1 MSQAAVT
8 SERRRLM
15 SPFFFEL
22 LAILFLVE
30 FVKGSLLVAILPVY
44 MKNILGVS
52 GTVIGV
58 AFALQYL
65 GDNLF
70 RSPAGWIAERLGFKA
85 TMSIALTMVVLAVV
99 IIAFTNGPIWLSL
112 ACLVLGI
119 GTAPL
124 WPCAM
129 TGATEIS
136 GPNNSNGT
144 AMGALETAALA
155 GTGVGPVTMNF
166 VMEHTSKNYQTAF
179 LILICAGIILV
190 LTALLLPGR
199 VKTAFKSE
207 VSGSPAAT
215 GKGFRQSWTRLWDSV
230 RATLQEVKT
239 TLNVSWLVYPALFLQ
254 SSVIGLLSPVLTL
267 YVANELGV
275 SPNQYSLL
283 LIVGGGITVLALIP
297 AGKLIDR
304 YGTKPFLNAGFLLC
318 AVTLIIFTMF
328 KSLPIV
334 YALVCLVG
342 ISYAMILPGW
352 NTFVAS
358 LVPKGE
364 RGTVWGFFLTL
375 QGSGMVFGP
384 IVSGWLWD
392 GVSHGAPFV
401 ASGMVMAA
409 MFFIHLFLTRR
420 GGAPGQRGRTR
431 ARA

>member
-1 MSQAAVT
+1 MTEVISTANK
-8 SERRRLM
+8 RRLM

-22 LAILFLVE
+22 LAIIFLVE
-30 FVKGSLLVAILPVY
+30 FIKGSLLVAILPVY
-44 MKNILGVS
+44 MKNVLGVS

-70 RSPAGWIAERLGFKA
+70 RSPAGWIAERLGFKT
-85 TMSIALTMVVLAVV
+85 TMTVALSMVVLGVL
-99 IIAFTNGPIWLSL
+99 IIAFTDGPIWLSF
-112 ACLVLGI
+112 ACLILGT

-155 GTGVGPVTMNF
+155 GTGVGPITMNF
-166 VMEHTSKNYQTAF
+166 VMEHTSKNYHTAF
-179 LILICAGIILV
+179 LIMIGAGIILV

-199 VKTAFKSE
+199 VKMALKAE
-207 VSGSPAAT
+207 VSATAALT
-215 GKGFRQSWTRLWDSV
+215 GNRLKDGLNKLRTSV
-230 RATLQEVKT
+230 KATLHEVKT

-267 YVANELGV
+267 YVSNELGV

-304 YGTKPFLNAGFLLC
+304 FGTTPFLNSGFLLC
-318 AVTLIIFTMF
+318 AITLCIFTLF

-334 YALVCLVG
+334 YGLVCAVG
-342 ISYAMILPGW
+342 VAYAMILPAW

-384 IVSGWLWD
+384 IISGWLWD
-392 GVSHGAPFV
+392 GVGHGAPFV
-401 ASGMVMAA
+401 ASGIVMGAL
-409 MFFIHLFLTRR
+409 FFIHLFLSRR
-420 GGAPGQRGRTR
+420 HGSGVQSSR
-431 ARA
+431 AKA

>member
-1 MSQAAVT
+1 MSEVISQE
-8 SERRRLM
+8 SKRRLM

-22 LAILFLVE
+22 LAIIFLVE
-30 FVKGSLLVAILPVY
+30 FIKGSLLVAILPVY
-44 MKNILGVS
+44 MKNVLGVS

-70 RSPAGWIAERLGFKA
+70 RSPAGWIAERLGFKT
-85 TMSIALTMVVLAVV
+85 TMTVALSMVVLGVL
-99 IIAFTNGPIWLSL
+99 IIAFTDGPIWLSV
-112 ACLVLGI
+112 ACLILGT

-155 GTGVGPVTMNF
+155 GTGVGPITMNF

-179 LILICAGIILV
+179 LIMIGAGIIIV

-199 VKTAFKSE
+199 VKIALKAE
-207 VSGSPAAT
+207 VSSSAALT
-215 GKGFRQSWTRLWDSV
+215 GNRLKNGLTKLRTSV
-230 RATLQEVKT
+230 KATLHEVKT

-267 YVANELGV
+267 YVSNELGA

-304 YGTKPFLNAGFLLC
+304 LGTTPFLNAGFLLC
-318 AVTLIIFTMF
+318 ALTLCIFTFF

-334 YALVCLVG
+334 FGLVCAVG
-342 ISYAMILPGW
+342 IAYAMILPAW
-352 NTFVAS
+352 NTFVAG

-384 IVSGWLWD
+384 IISGWLWD
-392 GVSHGAPFV
+392 GVGHGAPFI
-401 ASGMVMAA
+401 ASGIVMGTL
-409 MFFIHLFLTRR
+409 FFIHLFLSRR
-420 GGAPGQRGRTR
+420 HGTGVHPSR
-431 ARA
+431 AKA

>member
-1 MSQAAVT
+1 MSQVISPAKK
-8 SERRRLM
+8 RRLM

-22 LAILFLVE
+22 LAIIFLVE
-30 FVKGSLLVAILPVY
+30 FIKGSLLVAVLPVY
-44 MKNILGVS
+44 MKNVLGVS

-70 RSPAGWIAERLGFKA
+70 RSPAGWIAERLGFRA
-85 TMSIALTMVVLAVV
+85 TMSAALTMVVIGVS
-99 IIAFTNGPIWLSL
+99 IIAFTDGPFWLSL
-112 ACLVLGI
+112 ACLILGT

-155 GTGVGPVTMNF
+155 GTGVGPITMNF

-179 LILICAGIILV
+179 LIMIGAGIILV

-199 VKTAFKSE
+199 VKTALKSE
-207 VSGSPAAT
+207 VSSSAAVT
-215 GKGFRQSWTRLWDSV
+215 GKGIKHGLNKLRTSV
-230 RATLQEVKT
+230 KATLHEVKT

-267 YVANELGV
+267 YVANELGL

-283 LIVGGGITVLALIP
+283 LIVGGGITVLALLP
-297 AGKLIDR
+297 AGKLIDKF
-304 YGTKPFLNAGFLLC
+304 GTTRFLNVGFLLC
-318 AVTLIIFTMF
+318 AITLSIFTFF
-328 KSLPIV
+328 KSLPTV
-334 YALVCLVG
+334 FALVCLVG
-342 ISYAMILPGW
+342 IAYAMILPAW

-384 IVSGWLWD
+384 IISGWLWD
-392 GVSHGAPFV
+392 GIGHGAPFM
-401 ASGMVMAA
+401 ASGIVMGAL
-409 MFFIHLFLTRR
+409 FFIHLFLTRR
-420 GGAPGQRGRTR
+420 HGSPVHPSKAK
-431 ARA
+431 A

>member
-1 MSQAAVT
+1 M
-8 SERRRLM
+8 
-15 SPFFFEL
+15 
-22 LAILFLVE
+22 
-30 FVKGSLLVAILPVY
+30 KGSLLVAILPVY

-70 RSPAGWIAERLGFKA
+70 RSPAGWISERLGFRG
-85 TMSIALTMVVLAVV
+85 TMSIALAMVVISLL
-99 IIAFTNGPIWLSL
+99 IISFTDGPIWLSL
-112 ACLVLGI
+112 ACLILGT

-155 GTGVGPVTMNF
+155 GTGIGPITMNF
-166 VMEHTSKNYQTAF
+166 IMEHTSKNYQTAF
-179 LILICAGIILV
+179 LILIGAGIILV
-190 LTALLLPGR
+190 ITALLLPGR
-199 VKTAFKSE
+199 KKIPVKPGAS
-207 VSGSPAAT
+207 SHPAVK
-215 GKGFRQSWTRLWDSV
+215 GKGLKQTLTKLRKSV
-230 RATLQEVKT
+230 KATLREIKT

-267 YVANELGV
+267 YVANDLGL

-283 LIVGGGITVLALIP
+283 LVIGGGITVLALIP
-297 AGKLIDR
+297 AGRLIDR
-304 YGTKPFLNAGFLLC
+304 FGTRRFLNIGFLLC
-318 AVTLIIFTMF
+318 AVTLGIFTMF
-328 KSLPIV
+328 KSLPAV
-334 YALVCLVG
+334 FVLVCVVG
-342 ISYAMILPGW
+342 IAYAMILPGW

-384 IVSGWLWD
+384 VISGWLWD
-392 GVSHGAPFV
+392 RVGHGAPFV
-401 ASGMVMAA
+401 ASGIVMCA
-409 MFFIHLFLTRR
+409 MFFIHLFLSRR
-420 GGAPGQRGRTR
+420 HGAPAQPSR
-431 ARA
+431 AKA

>member
-1 MSQAAVT
+1 MSQIVST
-8 SERRRLM
+8 SKKRRLL

-22 LAILFLVE
+22 LVILFLVE

-70 RSPAGWIAERLGFKA
+70 RSPAGWISERLGFRG
-85 TMSIALTMVVLAVV
+85 TMSIALAMVVVSLL
-99 IIAFTNGPIWLSL
+99 IISFTDGPFWLSL
-112 ACLVLGI
+112 ACLILGT

-155 GTGVGPVTMNF
+155 GTGAGPITMNF
-166 VMEHTSKNYQTAF
+166 IMEHTSKNYQTAF
-179 LILICAGIILV
+179 LILIGAGIILV
-190 LTALLLPGR
+190 ITALLLPGR
-199 VKTAFKSE
+199 VKTPVKAGTSSHEAAKEKGWKQSLTKLRKS
-207 VSGSPAAT
+207 V
-215 GKGFRQSWTRLWDSV
+215 K
-230 RATLQEVKT
+230 ATLREIKT

-267 YVANELGV
+267 YVANDLGL

-283 LIVGGGITVLALIP
+283 LVVGGGITVLALIP

-304 YGTKPFLNAGFLLC
+304 FGTKRFLNIGFLLC
-318 AVTLIIFTMF
+318 AVMLSIFTMF
-328 KSLPIV
+328 KSLPAV
-334 YALVCLVG
+334 FVLVCVVG
-342 ISYAMILPGW
+342 IAYAMILPGW

-384 IVSGWLWD
+384 VISGWLWD
-392 GVSHGAPFV
+392 RIGHGAPFV
-401 ASGMVMAA
+401 ASGIVMGA
-409 MFFIHLFLTRR
+409 MFFLHLFLSRR
-420 GGAPGQRGRTR
+420 HGAPAQPSRTK
-431 ARA
+431 A

>member
-1 MSQAAVT
+1 MSQIVST
-8 SERRRLM
+8 SEKRRLL

-22 LAILFLVE
+22 LVILFLVE

-70 RSPAGWIAERLGFKA
+70 RSPAGWISERLGFRG
-85 TMSIALTMVVLAVV
+85 TMSIALAMVVISLL
-99 IIAFTNGPIWLSL
+99 IISFTDGPFWLSL
-112 ACLVLGI
+112 ACLILGT

-155 GTGVGPVTMNF
+155 GTGVGPITMNF
-166 VMEHTSKNYQTAF
+166 IMEHTSKNYQTAF
-179 LILICAGIILV
+179 LILIGAGIILV
-190 LTALLLPGR
+190 ITALLLPGR
-199 VKTAFKSE
+199 VKIPDKPGASSHEAVKEKGLKQSLTKLRKS
-207 VSGSPAAT
+207 V
-215 GKGFRQSWTRLWDSV
+215 K
-230 RATLQEVKT
+230 ATLREIKT

-267 YVANELGV
+267 YVANDLGL

-283 LIVGGGITVLALIP
+283 LVIGGGITVLALIP
-297 AGKLIDR
+297 AGRLIDR
-304 YGTKPFLNAGFLLC
+304 FGTKRFLNTGFLLS
-318 AVTLIIFTMF
+318 AVTLCIFTMF
-328 KSLPIV
+328 KSLPV
-334 YALVCLVG
+334 VFVLVCVVG
-342 ISYAMILPGW
+342 IAYAMILPGW

-384 IVSGWLWD
+384 VISGWLWD
-392 GVSHGAPFV
+392 RIGHGAPFV
-401 ASGMVMAA
+401 ASGIVMCA
-409 MFFIHLFLTRR
+409 MFFLHLFLSRR
-420 GGAPGQRGRTR
+420 HGAPAQPSR
-431 ARA
+431 AKA

>member
-1 MSQAAVT
+1 MSQVSSSA
-8 SERRRLM
+8 EKRRLM

-22 LAILFLVE
+22 LAIIFLVE
-30 FVKGSLLVAILPVY
+30 FIKGSLLVAVLPVY
-44 MKNILGVS
+44 MKNVLGVS

-70 RSPAGWIAERLGFKA
+70 RSPAGWIAERLGFKT
-85 TMSIALTMVVLAVV
+85 TMSVALSMVVIGVL
-99 IIAFTNGPIWLSL
+99 IIAFTDGPIWLSL
-112 ACLVLGI
+112 ACLILGT

-155 GTGVGPVTMNF
+155 GTGVGPITMNF

-179 LILICAGIILV
+179 LIMIGAGIILV

-199 VKTAFKSE
+199 IKLPLKVE
-207 VSGSPAAT
+207 VSSVGAIK
-215 GKGFRQSWTRLWDSV
+215 GKGIKNRFIKLRNSV
-230 RATLQEVKT
+230 KETLHEVKT

-254 SSVIGLLSPVLTL
+254 STVIGLLSPVLTL
-267 YVANELGV
+267 YVSNELGV

-297 AGKLIDR
+297 AGKLIDKF
-304 YGTKPFLNAGFLLC
+304 GTTRFLNAGFLLC
-318 AVTLIIFTMF
+318 SLTLCVFTLF

-334 YALVCLVG
+334 FGLVSVVG
-342 ISYAMILPGW
+342 IAYAMILPAW

-358 LVPKGE
+358 LIPKGE
-364 RGTVWGFFLTL
+364 RGTIWGFFLTL

-384 IVSGWLWD
+384 IISGWLWD
-392 GVSHGAPFV
+392 GVGHGAPFV
-401 ASGMVMAA
+401 ASGIVMGAL
-409 MFFIHLFLTRR
+409 FLIHLYLTRLH
-420 GGAPGQRGRTR
+420 GSHVHPDR
-431 ARA
+431 A

>member
-1 MSQAAVT
+1 MSQVI
-8 SERRRLM
+8 SPVEKRRLL

-22 LAILFLVE
+22 LAIIFLVE
-30 FVKGSLLVAILPVY
+30 FIKGSLLVAVLPVY
-44 MKNILGVS
+44 MKNVLGVS
-52 GTVIGV
+52 GTIIGV

-70 RSPAGWIAERLGFKA
+70 RSPAGWIAERLGFRA
-85 TMSIALTMVVLAVV
+85 TMSVALSMVVIGVV
-99 IIAFTNGPIWLSL
+99 IIAFTDGPFWLSL
-112 ACLVLGI
+112 ACLILGT

-155 GTGVGPVTMNF
+155 GTGVGPITMNF
-166 VMEHTSKNYQTAF
+166 VMEHTNKNYQTTF
-179 LILICAGIILV
+179 LIMIGAGIILV

-199 VKTAFKSE
+199 VKSKVKSE
-207 VSGSPAAT
+207 VSSSAAAA
-215 GKGFRQSWTRLWDSV
+215 GKGLKYGFNKLRTSV
-230 RATLQEVKT
+230 KATLHEIKS

-267 YVANELGV
+267 YVSNELGA
-275 SPNQYSLL
+275 SPNQYSLM

-304 YGTKPFLNAGFLLC
+304 FGTKWFLNAGFLLC
-318 AVTLIIFTMF
+318 ASTLSIFTLF
-328 KSLPIV
+328 TSLPIV
-334 YALVCLVG
+334 FGLVSVVG
-342 ISYAMILPGW
+342 IAYAMILPAW

-392 GVSHGAPFV
+392 GISHGAPFI
-401 ASGMVMAA
+401 ASGIVMG
-409 MFFIHLFLTRR
+409 MLFLIHLFLTR
-420 GGAPGQRGRTR
+420 GQGPSVHPRR
-431 ARA
+431 AKA